1 MRKGVGIGQQP
12 FDFRV
17 LVSRKSSSW
26 LSSLPVRRRTGA
38 KALRERANPA
48 KAGGIQAYSGED
60 VESAAKNVA
69 KAGTP
74 AALDGRNWH

>member
-1 MRKGVGIGQQP
+1 ME
-12 FDFRV
+12 FLE
-17 LVSRKSSSW
+17 LVRN
-26 LSSLPVRRRTGA
+26 VT

-48 KAGGIQAYSGED
+48 KAGGIQDLLWED

-74 AALDGRNWH
+74 RH